1 MSSADD
7 IRLTRPQFVGA
18 KVPRRE
24 DPRLLTGSGLYVADI
39 KRHGMLHMA
48 FLRSDRAHARIVR
61 IDKDAALAMPGIVA
75 IYDGE
80 DIARLANPYRAT
92 SRMKNYQATWIP
104 PLAKDKVRYVGE
116 AVAAIVA
123 DSRYLAEDALAHLA
137 VEYDPLPALVDPE
150 EAVAE
155 GAPLLHDDLVSN
167 ILAERAF
174 ARGEVDQAFAD
185 AAVTTGGRFHFTRTT
200 PVTIE
205 ARAAVAEYDRRA
217 QSLTLHC
224 TTQIPGIV
232 RDKLSEIFD
241 MPGPRIRV
249 IAPDVGGGFGGKT
262 SLYSEEIVA
271 CAIARDLKRPIKW
284 VGDRMED
291 LMTTGQAFDEIVD
304 AEIAVASDGKIL
316 AVKAD
321 VIGDVGAYSIYPW
334 TATIEPVQVVSF
346 MPGPYRIENYAAR
359 VRAVATNKTLTGA
372 YRGVGRP
379 ISVFV
384 MERLIDMAA
393 RKLNLDPAEMRRA
406 NLVNDDEFPYKAASG
421 LVWDR
426 SAFQA
431 CLAEARSGIAYN
443 ELLIEQEKARAE
455 GRWVGIG
462 IACYAELTGVGSRI
476 AVAPGMPINTGTET
490 STVAIDSTGAVTARF
505 GVASQGQGMETTLA
519 QVVAEELGVRVED
532 VDVILGD
539 TAAVSHGTGTYASRA
554 AVFGGGA
561 GTLAAKAVREKIVR
575 VAGHLLEA
583 AEEDIETGG
592 GQVWVKGTDKSMTI
606 RDLARALY
614 SDMGRVPKEMR
625 DEIDNLEATRVY
637 DPFVGTTTSAAHICL
652 VEVDPETY
660 RVKVKRYIVV
670 EDCGRVINPLIADGQ
685 AHGGVAQGIGVA
697 LMEEV
702 LHDADGQILT
712 ASLVDYVVPSAMEIP
727 SVGVVHVDAALPN
740 TIGGFRGLGEGGTIG
755 APACVANAIS
765 DALSPLGI
773 EIKTIPAT
781 PERIFRLVE
790 AAKAGP
796 AA

>member
-1 MSSADD
+1 PGD

-18 KVPRRE
+18 RVQRRE
-24 DPRLLTGSGLYVADI
+24 DPRLLTGAGLYVADI
-39 KRHGMLHMA
+39 KRHGMVHIA
-48 FLRSDRAHARIVR
+48 FRRSDRAHARILK
-61 IDKDAALAMPGIVA
+61 IDRDAALALHGVVA
-75 IYDGE
+75 VYDGE
-80 DIARLANPYRAT
+80 DMARLAHPYRAT
-92 SRMKNYQATWIP
+92 SRMKNYQPTFIP

-116 AVAAIVA
+116 AVVA
-123 DSRYLAEDALAHLA
+123 VVAESRYVAEDALALI
-137 VEYDPLPALVDPE
+137 EIDYDPLPVLVDPE
-150 EAVAE
+150 AALAE

-167 ILAERAF
+167 ILAEREF
-174 ARGEVDQAFAD
+174 SRGDVDGGFAD
-185 AAVTTGGRFHFTRTT
+185 AAVTAGGRFHFTRTT
-200 PVTIE
+200 PVAIE
-205 ARAAVAEYDRRA
+205 ARAAVAEYDRRDR
-217 QSLTLHC
+217 SLTLHC

-241 MPGPRIRV
+241 LPGPRIRV
-249 IAPDVGGGFGGKT
+249 IAPDVGGGFGAKT

-271 CAIARDLKRPIKW
+271 CAIARDLKRPVKW

-291 LMTTGQAFDEIVD
+291 LMSTGQAFDEIVD
-304 AEIAVASDGKIL
+304 AGIAVAADGTIL
-316 AVKAD
+316 AVRAD

-346 MPGPYRIENYAAR
+346 LPGPYRIENYAAR

-384 MERLIDMAA
+384 MERLLDMAA
-393 RKLNLDPAEMRRA
+393 RRLGMDAAEIRRV

-421 LVWDR
+421 LVWDK

-431 CLAEARSGIAYN
+431 CLAEARAGIGYDA
-443 ELLIEQEKARAE
+443 LLAEQAKARAE

-462 IACYAELTGVGSRI
+462 IASYAELTGVGSRI

-519 QVVAEELGVRVED
+519 QVVAQELGVRVED

-561 GTLAAKAVREKIVR
+561 GTLAARAVREKIVR
-575 VAGHLLEA
+575 VAAHLLEA
-583 AEEDIETGG
+583 ADEDIETGDG
-592 GQVWVKGTDKSMTI
+592 HVWVKGTDRSMTV

-637 DPFVGTTTSAAHICL
+637 DPYFGTTTSATHICL
-652 VEVDPETY
+652 IEIDPETY
-660 RVKVKRYIVV
+660 KVEVKRYIVV
-670 EDCGRVINPLIADGQ
+670 EDCGRVINPQIADGQ
-685 AHGGVAQGIGVA
+685 AHGGVAQGIGAA

-702 LHDADGQILT
+702 VHDADGQILT
-712 ASLVDYVVPSAMEIP
+712 ASLVDYILPTAVEIP
-727 SVGVVHVDAALPN
+727 SIGVIHVDAELPN
-740 TIGGFRGLGEGGTIG
+740 TVGGFRGLGEGGTIG
-755 APACVANAIS
+755 APACVANAVS

-773 EIKTIPAT
+773 EITEIPAT
-781 PERIFRLVE
+781 PDRLFRLVE
-790 AAKAGP
+790 AARR
-796 AA
+796 

>member
-1 MSSADD
+1 MRPPDD
-7 IRLTRPQFVGA
+7 IDLTRPQFVGA
-18 KVPRRE
+18 KVVRRE
-24 DPRLLTGSGLYVADI
+24 DPRLLSGAGNYVADI

-48 FLRSDRAHARIVR
+48 FRRSDHAHAAIRN
-61 IDKDAALAMPGIVA
+61 IDVEAALALPGVVA
-75 IYDGE
+75 VYTGG
-80 DIARLANPYRAT
+80 DIAAMANPYQAT
-92 SRMKNYQATWIP
+92 SRMKNYQATFIP
-104 PLAKDKVRYVGE
+104 PLAVNKVRYVGE
-116 AVAAIVA
+116 AVVA
-123 DSRYLAEDALAHLA
+123 VVAESRYVAEDALALIDID
-137 VEYDPLPALVDPE
+137 YDPLTVLVDPE
-150 EAVAE
+150 EALKS
-155 GAPLLHDDLVSN
+155 GAPKLHDDLESN
-167 ILAERAF
+167 ILAEREF
-174 ARGEVDQAFAD
+174 ARGEVDDAFES
-185 AAVTTGGRFHFTRTT
+185 AAATAGGRFHFTRTT

-205 ARAAVAEYDRRA
+205 ARAAVAEYDKGTR
-217 QSLTLHC
+217 SLTLHC

-241 MPGPRIRV
+241 LPGPRIRV

-271 CAIARDLKRPIKW
+271 CAVSRALGRPVKW
-284 VGDRMED
+284 VSDRMED
-291 LMTTGQAFDEIVD
+291 LMTTGHAFDEVVYAD
-304 AEIAVASDGKIL
+304 IAVADDGAIVGL
-316 AVKAD
+316 KAD

-359 VRAVATNKTLTGA
+359 VRSVATNKTMTGA

-384 MERLIDMAA
+384 MDRLLDMAA
-393 RKLNLDPAEMRRA
+393 RKIGMDPAEIRRR

-421 LVWDR
+421 LVWDK

-431 CLAEARSGIAYN
+431 CLREAKDGIGYDD
-443 ELLIEQEKARAE
+443 LRREQESARAE

-462 IACYAELTGVGSRI
+462 VASYAELTGVGSRI

-490 STVAIDSTGAVTARF
+490 CNVAIDSTGAVTASF
-505 GVASQGQGMETTLA
+505 GIASQGQGMETTLA
-519 QVVAEELGVRVED
+519 QVVAEELGVKVED

-539 TAAVSHGTGTYASRA
+539 TSAVSHGTGTYASRG

-561 GTLAAKAVREKIVR
+561 GTLAAQAVREKIVR

-583 AEEDIETGG
+583 AEEDIETGDG
-592 GQVWVKGTDKSMTI
+592 NVWVKGTDRAMTV

-614 SDMGRVPKEMR
+614 SDMGRVPKDMR
-625 DEIDNLEATRVY
+625 DEIDNLEATKVY
-637 DPFVGTTTSAAHICL
+637 DPFFGTTTAATHMCL
-652 VEVDPETY
+652 VEIDPETY
-660 RVKVKRYIVV
+660 KVGIGKYIVV
-670 EDCGRVINPLIADGQ
+670 EDCGRVINPMIADGQ

-702 LHDADGQILT
+702 VHDDNGQVLT
-712 ASLVDYVVPSAMEIP
+712 ASLVDYVVPSAVEVP
-727 SVGVVHVDAALPN
+727 SMDVVHVEAEVPG

-755 APACVANAIS
+755 APACIANAIS

-773 EIKTIPAT
+773 EITEIPAT

-790 AAKAGP
+790 EARRP
-796 AA
+796 

>member
-1 MSSADD
+1 VSPADD
-7 IRLTRPQFVGA
+7 LNFTRPQFVGA
-18 KVPRRE
+18 SVARRE
-24 DPRLLTGSGLYVADI
+24 DPRLLTGGGLYVADI
-39 KRHGMLHMA
+39 KRHGMLHIA
-48 FLRSDRAHARIVR
+48 FRRSDMAHAEIRS
-61 IDKDAALAMPGIVA
+61 IDASAALAHPGVVA
-75 IYDGE
+75 VYTGE
-80 DIARLANPYRAT
+80 DIAQLANPYRAT
-92 SRMKNYQATWIP
+92 SRMKNYQATFIP
-104 PLAKDKVRYVGE
+104 PLAHKKVRYVGE
-116 AVAAIVA
+116 AVVA
-123 DSRYLAEDALAHLA
+123 VVAESRYVAEDALALLEIDYA
-137 VEYDPLPALVDPE
+137 PLPVLVDPE
-150 EAVAE
+150 SSLAE
-155 GAPLLHDDLVSN
+155 GSPKLHDDLESN
-167 ILAERAF
+167 ILAEREF
-174 ARGEVDQAFAD
+174 ARGEVDAGFAK
-185 AAVTTGGRFHFTRTT
+185 AAATASGRFHFTRTT

-205 ARAAVAEYDRRA
+205 ARAAVAEYDRRTRT
-217 QSLTLHC
+217 LELHC

-241 MPGPRIRV
+241 IPGPRLRV

-271 CAIARDLKRPIKW
+271 CAIARDLQRPVKW
-284 VGDRMED
+284 VSDRMED
-291 LMTTGQAFDEIVD
+291 LMSTGHAFDEIVD
-304 AEIAVASDGKIL
+304 AEIAVAEDGEIL

-346 MPGPYRIENYAAR
+346 LPGPYRIENYAAR

-384 MERLIDMAA
+384 MDRLLDMAA
-393 RKLNLDPAEMRRA
+393 RKIGMDPAEIRRR

-431 CLAEARSGIAYN
+431 CLATAREKIGYDA
-443 ELLIEQEKARAE
+443 LRAEQEAARAE

-462 IACYAELTGVGSRI
+462 VASYAELTGVGSRI

-490 STVAIDSTGAVTARF
+490 CNVAIDSTGAVTASF

-519 QVVAEELGVRVED
+519 QVVAEALGVKIED
-532 VDVILGD
+532 VDIVLGD
-539 TAAVSHGTGTYASRA
+539 TSAVSHGTGTYASRA
-554 AVFGGGA
+554 AVLGGGA
-561 GTLAAKAVREKIVR
+561 GTLAAQAVREKIIR

-583 AEEDIETGG
+583 AEEDIETGDG
-592 GQVWVKGTDKSMTI
+592 NVWVKGTDRAMTI

-625 DEIDNLEATRVY
+625 DDLGNLEATKVY
-637 DPFVGTTTSAAHICL
+637 DPFFGTTTAASHMCL
-652 VEVDPETY
+652 VEIDPETY
-660 RVKVKRYIVV
+660 KTQVKRYVVV

-702 LHDADGQILT
+702 IHDENGQVLT
-712 ASLVDYVVPSAMEIP
+712 ASLVDYVVPSAVEVP
-727 SVGVVHVDAALPN
+727 SMDVIHVEAELPN
-740 TIGGFRGLGEGGTIG
+740 TVGGFRGLGEGGTIG
-755 APACVANAIS
+755 APACIANAIS

-773 EIKTIPAT
+773 EITEIPAT
-781 PERIFRLVE
+781 PERLFRLIE
-790 AAKAGP
+790 AAKAG
-796 AA
+796 

>member
-1 MSSADD
+1 MSPPDD
-7 IRLTRPQFVGA
+7 IDLTRPQFVGA
-18 KVPRRE
+18 KVVRRE
-24 DPRLLTGSGLYVADI
+24 DPRLLSGAGNYVADI

-48 FLRSDRAHARIVR
+48 FRRSDHAHAAIRN
-61 IDKDAALAMPGIVA
+61 IDVEAALALPGVVA
-75 IYDGE
+75 VYTGG
-80 DIARLANPYRAT
+80 DIAAMANPYQAT
-92 SRMKNYQATWIP
+92 SRMKNYQATFIP
-104 PLAKDKVRYVGE
+104 PLAVNKVRYVGE
-116 AVAAIVA
+116 AVVA
-123 DSRYLAEDALAHLA
+123 VVAESRYVAEDALALIDID
-137 VEYDPLPALVDPE
+137 YDPLTVLVDPE
-150 EAVAE
+150 EALKS
-155 GAPLLHDDLVSN
+155 GAPKLHDDLESN
-167 ILAERAF
+167 ILAEREF
-174 ARGEVDQAFAD
+174 ARGEVDDAFES
-185 AAVTTGGRFHFTRTT
+185 AAATAGGRFHFTRTT

-205 ARAAVAEYDRRA
+205 ARAAVAEYDKGAR
-217 QSLTLHC
+217 SLTLHC

-241 MPGPRIRV
+241 LPGPRIRV

-271 CAIARDLKRPIKW
+271 CAVSRALGRPVKW
-284 VGDRMED
+284 VSDRMED
-291 LMTTGQAFDEIVD
+291 LMTTGHAFDEVVYAD
-304 AEIAVASDGKIL
+304 IAVADDGAIVGL
-316 AVKAD
+316 KAD

-359 VRAVATNKTLTGA
+359 VRSVATNKTMTGA

-384 MERLIDMAA
+384 MDRLLDMAA
-393 RKLNLDPAEMRRA
+393 RKIGMDPAEIRRR

-421 LVWDR
+421 LVWDK

-431 CLAEARSGIAYN
+431 CLREAKDGIGYDD
-443 ELLIEQEKARAE
+443 LRREQESARAE

-462 IACYAELTGVGSRI
+462 VASYAELTGVGSRI

-490 STVAIDSTGAVTARF
+490 CNVAIDSTGAVTASF
-505 GVASQGQGMETTLA
+505 GIASQGQGMETTLA
-519 QVVAEELGVRVED
+519 QVVAEELGVKVED

-539 TAAVSHGTGTYASRA
+539 TSAVSHGTGTYASRG

-561 GTLAAKAVREKIVR
+561 GTLAAQAVREKIVR

-583 AEEDIETGG
+583 AEEDIETGDG
-592 GQVWVKGTDKSMTI
+592 NVWVKGTDRAMTV

-614 SDMGRVPKEMR
+614 SDMGRVPKDMR
-625 DEIDNLEATRVY
+625 DEIDNLEATKVY
-637 DPFVGTTTSAAHICL
+637 DPFFGTTTAATHMCL
-652 VEVDPETY
+652 VEIDPETY
-660 RVKVKRYIVV
+660 KVGIGKYIVV
-670 EDCGRVINPLIADGQ
+670 EDCGRVINPMIADGQ

-702 LHDADGQILT
+702 VHDDNGQVLT
-712 ASLVDYVVPSAMEIP
+712 ASLVDYVVPSAVEVP
-727 SVGVVHVDAALPN
+727 SMDVVHVEAELPG

-755 APACVANAIS
+755 APACIANAIS

-773 EIKTIPAT
+773 EITEIPAT

-790 AAKAGP
+790 EARRP
-796 AA
+796 

>member
-1 MSSADD
+1 MRPPDD
-7 IRLTRPQFVGA
+7 IDLTRPQFVGA
-18 KVPRRE
+18 KVVRRE
-24 DPRLLTGSGLYVADI
+24 DPRLLSGAGNYVADI

-48 FLRSDRAHARIVR
+48 FRRSDHAHAAIRN
-61 IDKDAALAMPGIVA
+61 IDVEAALALPGVVA
-75 IYDGE
+75 VYTGG
-80 DIARLANPYRAT
+80 DIAAMANPYQAT
-92 SRMKNYQATWIP
+92 SRMKNYQATFIP
-104 PLAKDKVRYVGE
+104 PLAVNKVRYVGE
-116 AVAAIVA
+116 AVVA
-123 DSRYLAEDALAHLA
+123 VVAESRYVAEDALALIDID
-137 VEYDPLPALVDPE
+137 YDPLTVLVDPE
-150 EAVAE
+150 EALKS
-155 GAPLLHDDLVSN
+155 GAPKLHDDLESN
-167 ILAERAF
+167 ILAEREF
-174 ARGEVDQAFAD
+174 ARGEVDDAFES
-185 AAVTTGGRFHFTRTT
+185 AAATAGGRFHFTRTT

-205 ARAAVAEYDRRA
+205 ARAAVAEYDKGAR
-217 QSLTLHC
+217 SLTLHC

-241 MPGPRIRV
+241 LPGPRIRV

-271 CAIARDLKRPIKW
+271 CAVSRALGRPVKW
-284 VGDRMED
+284 VSDRMED
-291 LMTTGQAFDEIVD
+291 LMTTGHAFDEVVYAD
-304 AEIAVASDGKIL
+304 IAVADDGAIVGL
-316 AVKAD
+316 KAD

-359 VRAVATNKTLTGA
+359 VRSVATNKTMTGA

-384 MERLIDMAA
+384 MDRLLDMAA
-393 RKLNLDPAEMRRA
+393 RKIGMDPAEIRRR

-421 LVWDR
+421 LVWDK

-431 CLAEARSGIAYN
+431 CLREAKDGIGYDD
-443 ELLIEQEKARAE
+443 LRREQESARAE

-462 IACYAELTGVGSRI
+462 VASYAELTGVGSRI

-490 STVAIDSTGAVTARF
+490 CNVAIDSTGAVTASF
-505 GVASQGQGMETTLA
+505 GIASQGQGMETTLA
-519 QVVAEELGVRVED
+519 QVVAEELGVKVED

-539 TAAVSHGTGTYASRA
+539 TSAVSHGTGTYASRG

-561 GTLAAKAVREKIVR
+561 GTLAAQAVREKIVR

-583 AEEDIETGG
+583 AEEDIETGDG
-592 GQVWVKGTDKSMTI
+592 NVWVKGTDRAMTV

-614 SDMGRVPKEMR
+614 SDMGRVPKDMR
-625 DEIDNLEATRVY
+625 DEIDNLEATKVY
-637 DPFVGTTTSAAHICL
+637 DPFFGTTTAATHMCL
-652 VEVDPETY
+652 VEIDPETY
-660 RVKVKRYIVV
+660 KVGIGKYIVV
-670 EDCGRVINPLIADGQ
+670 EDCGRVINPMIADGQ

-702 LHDADGQILT
+702 VHDDNGQVLT
-712 ASLVDYVVPSAMEIP
+712 ASLVDYVVPSAVEVP
-727 SVGVVHVDAALPN
+727 SMDVVHVEAELPG

-755 APACVANAIS
+755 APACIANAIS

-773 EIKTIPAT
+773 EITEIPAT

-790 AAKAGP
+790 EARRP
-796 AA
+796 

>member
-1 MSSADD
+1 MRPPDD
-7 IRLTRPQFVGA
+7 IDLTRPQFVGA
-18 KVPRRE
+18 KVVRRE
-24 DPRLLTGSGLYVADI
+24 DPRLLSGAGNYVADI

-48 FLRSDRAHARIVR
+48 FRRSDHAHAAIRN
-61 IDKDAALAMPGIVA
+61 IDVEAALALPGVVA
-75 IYDGE
+75 VYTGG
-80 DIARLANPYRAT
+80 DIAAMANPYQAT
-92 SRMKNYQATWIP
+92 SRMKNYQATFIP
-104 PLAKDKVRYVGE
+104 PLAVNRVRYVGE
-116 AVAAIVA
+116 AVVA
-123 DSRYLAEDALAHLA
+123 VVAESRYVAEDALALIDID
-137 VEYDPLPALVDPE
+137 YDPLTVLVDPE
-150 EAVAE
+150 EALKS
-155 GAPLLHDDLVSN
+155 GAPKLHDDLESN
-167 ILAERAF
+167 ILAEREF
-174 ARGEVDQAFAD
+174 ARGEVDDAFES
-185 AAVTTGGRFHFTRTT
+185 AAATAGGRFHFTRTT

-205 ARAAVAEYDRRA
+205 ARAAVAEYDKGTR
-217 QSLTLHC
+217 SLTLHC

-241 MPGPRIRV
+241 LPGPRIRV

-271 CAIARDLKRPIKW
+271 CAVSRALGRPVKW
-284 VGDRMED
+284 VSDRMED
-291 LMTTGQAFDEIVD
+291 LMTTGHAFDEVVYAD
-304 AEIAVASDGKIL
+304 IAVADDGAIVGL
-316 AVKAD
+316 KAD

-359 VRAVATNKTLTGA
+359 VRSVATNKTMTGA

-384 MERLIDMAA
+384 MDRLLDMAA
-393 RKLNLDPAEMRRA
+393 RKIGMDPAEIRRR

-421 LVWDR
+421 LVWDK

-431 CLAEARSGIAYN
+431 CLREAKDGIGYDD
-443 ELLIEQEKARAE
+443 LRREQESARAE

-462 IACYAELTGVGSRI
+462 VASYAELTGVGSRI

-490 STVAIDSTGAVTARF
+490 CNVAIDSTGAVTASF
-505 GVASQGQGMETTLA
+505 GIASQGQGMETTLA
-519 QVVAEELGVRVED
+519 QVVAEELGVKVED

-539 TAAVSHGTGTYASRA
+539 TSAVSHGTGTYASRG

-561 GTLAAKAVREKIVR
+561 GTLAAQAVREKIVR

-583 AEEDIETGG
+583 AEEDIETGDG
-592 GQVWVKGTDKSMTI
+592 NVWVKGTDRAMTV

-614 SDMGRVPKEMR
+614 SDMGRVPKDMR
-625 DEIDNLEATRVY
+625 DEIDNLEATKVY
-637 DPFVGTTTSAAHICL
+637 DPFFGTTTAATHMCL
-652 VEVDPETY
+652 VEIDPETY
-660 RVKVKRYIVV
+660 KVGIGKYIVV
-670 EDCGRVINPLIADGQ
+670 EDCGRVINPMIADGQ

-702 LHDADGQILT
+702 VHDDNGQVLT
-712 ASLVDYVVPSAMEIP
+712 ASLVDYVVPSAVEVP
-727 SVGVVHVDAALPN
+727 SMDVVHVEAELPG

-755 APACVANAIS
+755 APACIANAIS

-773 EIKTIPAT
+773 EITEIPAT

-790 AAKAGP
+790 EARRP
-796 AA
+796 

>member
-1 MSSADD
+1 MSPPDD
-7 IRLTRPQFVGA
+7 IDLTRPQFVGA
-18 KVPRRE
+18 KVVRRE
-24 DPRLLTGSGLYVADI
+24 DPRLLSGAGNYVADI

-48 FLRSDRAHARIVR
+48 FRRSDHAHAAIRN
-61 IDKDAALAMPGIVA
+61 IDVEAALALPGVVA
-75 IYDGE
+75 VYTGG
-80 DIARLANPYRAT
+80 DIAAMANPYQAT
-92 SRMKNYQATWIP
+92 SRMKNYQATFIP
-104 PLAKDKVRYVGE
+104 PLAVNKVRYVGE
-116 AVAAIVA
+116 AVVA
-123 DSRYLAEDALAHLA
+123 VVAESRYVAEDALALIDID
-137 VEYDPLPALVDPE
+137 YDPLTVLVDPE
-150 EAVAE
+150 EALKS
-155 GAPLLHDDLVSN
+155 GAPKLHDDLESN
-167 ILAERAF
+167 ILAEREF
-174 ARGEVDQAFAD
+174 ARGEVDDAFES
-185 AAVTTGGRFHFTRTT
+185 AAATAGGRFHFTRTT

-205 ARAAVAEYDRRA
+205 ARAAVAEYDKGAR
-217 QSLTLHC
+217 SLTLHC

-241 MPGPRIRV
+241 LPGPRIRV

-271 CAIARDLKRPIKW
+271 CAVSRALGRPVKW
-284 VGDRMED
+284 VSDRMED
-291 LMTTGQAFDEIVD
+291 LMTTGHAFDEVVYAD
-304 AEIAVASDGKIL
+304 IAVADDGAIVGL
-316 AVKAD
+316 KAD

-359 VRAVATNKTLTGA
+359 VRSVATNKTMTGA

-384 MERLIDMAA
+384 MDRLLDMAA
-393 RKLNLDPAEMRRA
+393 RKIGMDPAEIRRR

-421 LVWDR
+421 LVWDK

-431 CLAEARSGIAYN
+431 CLREAKDGIGY
-443 ELLIEQEKARAE
+443 EDLRREQESARAE

-462 IACYAELTGVGSRI
+462 VASYAELTGVGSRI

-490 STVAIDSTGAVTARF
+490 CNVAIDSTGAVTASF
-505 GVASQGQGMETTLA
+505 GIASQGQGMETTLA
-519 QVVAEELGVRVED
+519 QVVAEELGVKVED

-539 TAAVSHGTGTYASRA
+539 TSAVSHGTGTYASRG

-561 GTLAAKAVREKIVR
+561 GTLAAQAVREKIVR

-583 AEEDIETGG
+583 AEEDIETGDG
-592 GQVWVKGTDKSMTI
+592 NVWVKGTDRAMTV

-614 SDMGRVPKEMR
+614 SDMGRVPKDMR
-625 DEIDNLEATRVY
+625 DEIDNLEATKVY
-637 DPFVGTTTSAAHICL
+637 DPFFGTTTAATHMCL
-652 VEVDPETY
+652 VEIDPETY
-660 RVKVKRYIVV
+660 KVGIGKYIVV
-670 EDCGRVINPLIADGQ
+670 EDCGRVINPMIADGQ

-702 LHDADGQILT
+702 VHDDNGQVLT
-712 ASLVDYVVPSAMEIP
+712 ASLVDYVVPSAVEVP
-727 SVGVVHVDAALPN
+727 SMDVVHVEAELPG

-755 APACVANAIS
+755 APACIANAIS

-773 EIKTIPAT
+773 EITEIPAT

-790 AAKAGP
+790 EARRP
-796 AA
+796 